1 MPLLLLPAQGYLPG
15 DVLPEAGHL
24 PTHAL
29 LPLLQPRED
38 SDSLGPYSLNEHV
51 FIEYLLCARSAVEPW
66 GLCSHFLL
74 L

>member
-15 DVLPEAGHL
+15 DVLPDAWDL
-24 PTHAL
+24 PTHVL

-51 FIEYLLCARSAVEPW
+51 FIEYLLSARSAVEP
-66 GLCSHFLL
+66 
-74 L
+74 